1 MIERQPRDRSVGSG
15 RDRQRGIMERHR
27 LALAGAELPRDP
39 AHLEMG
45 TPSVGIG
52 LELAFEI
59 ARVQPRQP
67 RRAGAIALTVEPV
80 AGEAGVARPG
90 LGTAHGDHAAIA
102 GEAIERGGL
111 GRRAAGAQ
119 DGGNEGEEHAHG
131 AATAGRRR
139 LFLLAALVPSLL
151 QVAACKPPPDEQHFM
166 PTADPANGKAAIDRA
181 GCGSC
186 HSIPGIAWPQGTVGP
201 QLGGLADRALIAGRL
216 PNRPDLLAVY
226 IRNAPSLVPGSA
238 MPAMPVSE
246 ADARDIAAYLY
257 QQEAR

>member
-1 MIERQPRDRSVGSG
+1 
-15 RDRQRGIMERHR
+15 MERHR

-67 RRAGAIALTVEPV
+67 RRAGAIALTIEPV

-166 PTADPANGKAAIDRA
+166 PTADPANGKAAIERA

-186 HSIPGIAWPQGTVGP
+186 HSIPGIPWPQGTVGP